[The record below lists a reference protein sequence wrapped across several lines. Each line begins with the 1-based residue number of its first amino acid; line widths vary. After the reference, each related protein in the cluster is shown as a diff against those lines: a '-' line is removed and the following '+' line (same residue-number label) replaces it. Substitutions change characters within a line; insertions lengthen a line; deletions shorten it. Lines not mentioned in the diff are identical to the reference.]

1 MKLLTRIVT
10 GVVLVLAA
18 HGTAVAADGS
28 WNTDTAGGW
37 ATGTNWLGSIIPGST
52 TATNSTDI
60 ATFGFTLAG
69 ARAVTVDA
77 NRNVGGITFSNTS
90 AFGYTLNTGNLRLSN
105 GGTIQTTSAQG
116 AHEDQVRVR
125 VSIEGDGGIATFLAN
140 GSGTLSFTGATGTSV
155 AGVSTAGNTTTLYL
169 SGTGSGRIGSAPIND
184 GGNGGK
190 LAVVK
195 NDSGTWTFEIN
206 TPFTGGLTVNAGRI
220 RFNSNDRLGA
230 GLVTLNG
237 GTVSTSA
244 NSALSASNS
253 ILVGGNFGI
262 GNATNVGA
270 VTLSGSM
277 DLGGATR
284 TTTIAGN
291 GATFSGVISNGGL
304 TKSGTSNLTLSGT
317 NTYSGDTLVQSGTLI
332 VGSDLALQNSGFDT
346 SGAGRLSGTTR
357 TALTFG
363 GLAGSTNLSSAA
375 TGLGA
380 LAALTLNPQSGKSY
394 DYGGIIANG
403 TSAGMS
409 LTKSGPGSQ
418 RLTGVSTYTG
428 TTFVNAGRLEIA
440 GSGNLANT
448 AGVVINGSG
457 AELKWNSS
465 TALSRPI
472 TFTQGTISGTGAI
485 GVAVTVAT
493 NDILSPG
500 NSPGSQAYT
509 AGLTWSPGGTY
520 QWEIND
526 ATGAASTN
534 WDILNVSGGAL
545 DLSGLSSVNTFVL
558 DLTTLTG
565 TVAGPMANYVDGQS
579 YTFSLASYD
588 SLTLP
593 GEVTG
598 DDLTSLFTLSFV
610 NWGNMSPSLANVS
623 VVRNTGANTIDL
635 VIVPEPT
642 GLAVAGIAFAAAG
655 WLLRRRRTA
664 A

>member
-1 MKLLTRIVT
+1 
-10 GVVLVLAA
+10 
-18 HGTAVAADGS
+18 
-28 WNTDTAGGW
+28 
-37 ATGTNWLGSIIPGST
+37 
-52 TATNSTDI
+52 
-60 ATFGFTLAG
+60 
-69 ARAVTVDA
+69 
-77 NRNVGGITFSNTS
+77 
-90 AFGYTLNTGNLRLSN
+90 
-105 GGTIQTTSAQG
+105 
-116 AHEDQVRVR
+116 
-125 VSIEGDGGIATFLAN
+125 
-140 GSGTLSFTGATGTSV
+140 
-155 AGVSTAGNTTTLYL
+155 
-169 SGTGSGRIGSAPIND
+169 
-184 GGNGGK
+184 
-190 LAVVK
+190 
-195 NDSGTWTFEIN
+195 
-206 TPFTGGLTVNAGRI
+206 LTVNAGRI

-346 SGAGRLSGTTR
+346 SGAGRLSLAGR
-357 TALTFG
+357 TAATFG
-363 GLAGSTNLSSAA
+363 GLIGSTNLATSATYA
-375 TGLGA
+375 GVS
-380 LAALTLNPQSGKSY
+380 ALTLNPQSGKSY

-403 TSAGMS
+403 TSTGMS
-409 LTKSGPGSQ
+409 LTKTGPGSQ

-472 TFTQGTISGTGAI
+472 TFTQGTISGTGEI

-545 DLSGLSSVNTFVL
+545 DLTGLSSGNRFAL

-565 TVAGPMANYVDGQS
+565 TVPGPMVNYVDGQS
-579 YTFSLASYD
+579 YTFSLASYA
-588 SLTLP
+588 SLALP
-593 GEVTG
+593 GG
-598 DDLTSLFTLSFV
+598 FSGNDLTSLFTLSFV
-610 NWGNMSPSLANVS
+610 NWDNPVPSLANVS
-623 VVRNTGANTIDL
+623 VVRNTGADTIDL